1 MLLAIWLLDRFLKY
15 LQFYFQSVLHKS
27 KTLFFKDF
35 ERWAQARSRRL
46 INIARLTNVGPNLIN
61 PGPRPNTEP
70 SENRRRQPRGLL
82 FPSVVQRLP
91 PNLPLPTL
99 ILPLSR
105 IGSYLFL
112 SFLSEQGQVRS
123 GSPHQSPCECS
134 LFRALFLIFASL
146 FVGSFGIFVSLRLRA
161 RVRCISYALLFLSI
175 RRWVELVAGVPPHL
189 CAKNKA
195 SSMVEWSRIGPC

>member
-99 ILPLSR
+99 ILPLSDR
-105 IGSYLFL
+105 IPISSSPSCRSKARSVPDLPTSRHVSAL
-112 SFLSEQGQVRS
+112 SSA
-123 GSPHQSPCECS
+123 P
-134 LFRALFLIFASL
+134 
-146 FVGSFGIFVSLRLRA
+146 
-161 RVRCISYALLFLSI
+161 
-175 RRWVELVAGVPPHL
+175 
-189 CAKNKA
+189 
-195 SSMVEWSRIGPC
+195 SS